1 MGHIHSL
8 SMFVCISSEEEQFF
22 INAQLP
28 DFHQV
33 DIPDLWIGISGEWY
47 SPCKIIKMNAPIREK
62 SFKSELQF
70 SKQRVTEFVF

>member
-1 MGHIHSL
+1 
-8 SMFVCISSEEEQFF
+8 MFVFISSEEEQFF

-47 SPCKIIKMNAPIREK
+47 NTTFYP
-62 SFKSELQF
+62 
-70 SKQRVTEFVF
+70 SKTDPNPYQKKFFECFYYRK